1 MEQKNE
7 LMAEA
12 ENKMFTVEFTEKVH
26 YNIQI
31 EAADEQEAVDWVNA
45 NWNGACALDLD
56 PLVSC
61 HIDHCYPA
69 S

>member
-1 MEQKNE
+1 MT
-7 LMAEA
+7 EA
-12 ENKMFTVEFTEKVH
+12 KNKMFTVEFTEKAH

-31 EAADEQEAVDWVNA
+31 EATDEQEAVDWVNA
-45 NWNGACALDLD
+45 NWNEACALVLD

-69 S
+69 D

>member
-1 MEQKNE
+1 MPG
-7 LMAEA
+7 A

-26 YNIQI
+26 HNIQI
-31 EAADEQEAVDWVNA
+31 EATDEQEAVDWVCA
-45 NWNGACALDLD
+45 NWNGACALDPD

-69 S
+69 D